1 MRAKTLLVS
10 LLILVI
16 SGASHLT
23 DAGKKW
29 KHACPDCNVIL
40 ISIDT
45 LRADHLGCYGYPR
58 ETTPNL
64 DEFSE
69 QGVRFDRT
77 IAHAPSTTA
86 SHASIFTSL
95 IPPHHGAQRSKRQ
108 PISDKVRTMAEI
120 LREAGYRTVSYN
132 GGGQVSA
139 EYGFDRGFEVYEIER
154 GGFSKTVGKAVRW
167 MQHHPDEKFFMFLHT
182 YEVHA
187 PYQPNPAFMEIF
199 DADYSGELDDQIPM
213 RLLLEI
219 NDGTATIDEPGTQ
232 HIVNA
237 YDAEIRSMDKAFG
250 QLVRYLNTREL
261 LEHTIVIF
269 TSDHGEEFDEHAQIG
284 RHSFALYDEI
294 LRVPLIIRLPGKKL
308 ASTVVVQPV
317 RSIDI
322 LPTLIELLGLESS
335 DQFEGSTLTALM
347 RGRESADR
355 VAVSQV
361 DSRNDPS
368 PISIRTGSE
377 KLILGTRSFV
387 EGAPYRWYERE
398 VEFTGTPPG
407 ITLPIESLHRPRRLR
422 ISVDGEPIKEVLIRP
437 RKQPLTVHVT
447 APESRI
453 TIEAVT
459 PCTRPEDLEL
469 DLGLPCVSFRV
480 FNPFELYRLADDP
493 SEQRNL
499 LDEAG
504 HREDVSRLRRQLDEI
519 LASRETPHPEEV
531 EIDPRTREQLK
542 ALGYID

>member
-1 MRAKTLLVS
+1 MRAQTLLVS
-10 LLILVI
+10 WLILVI
-16 SGASHLT
+16 PGAFPLAH
-23 DAGKKW
+23 AGKKW

-64 DEFSE
+64 DEFSR
-69 QGVRFDRT
+69 QAVRFETT

-139 EYGFDRGFEVYEIER
+139 EYGFDRGFEVYELER
-154 GGFSKTVGKAVRW
+154 GGFAETVTKAVRW
-167 MQHHPDEKFFMFLHT
+167 MQRHPDEKFFMFLHT

-187 PYQPNPAFMEIF
+187 PYQPDPEFMEIF
-199 DADYSGELDDQIPM
+199 DAGYAGELGDQIPM
-213 RLLLEI
+213 RLLLDI
-219 NDGTATIDEPGTQ
+219 NEGKTTVDEPDVR

-237 YDAEIRSMDKAFG
+237 YDAEIRSMDRAFG
-250 QLVRYLNTREL
+250 LLVRFLAAREL
-261 LEHTIVIF
+261 LEKTIVIF

-284 RHSFALYDEI
+284 RHSFALYDEV
-294 LRVPLIIRLPGKKL
+294 LRVPLIIRLPGSRL
-308 ASTVVVQPV
+308 ASTAVAQPV

-322 LPTLIELLGLESS
+322 LPTLVELLGLESS
-335 DQFEGSTLTALM
+335 DQFEGSTLTPLM
-347 RGRESADR
+347 RGRKSADR

-368 PISIRTGSE
+368 PISIRTGGE
-377 KLILGTRSFV
+377 KLILGTRLFV
-387 EGAPYRWYERE
+387 EGAPYRWYESK
-398 VEFTGTPPG
+398 VELTGAPPG
-407 ITLPIESLHRPRRLR
+407 ITLPIESLHRPRRFR
-422 ISVDGEPIKEVLIRP
+422 ISVNGEPSKEILLRP
-437 RKQPLTVHVT
+437 RKQPLTVHVAEPGT
-447 APESRI
+447 RI
-453 TIEAVT
+453 TIEALT
-459 PCTRPEDLEL
+459 PCTRPEELGL

-480 FNPFELYRLADDP
+480 FNPFELYRLEDDP
-493 SEQRNL
+493 VEQRNL
-499 LDEAG
+499 LDEADHG
-504 HREDVSRLRRQLDEI
+504 EDVSRLRRQLDEI
-519 LASRETPHPEEV
+519 LSSRETPHPEEV